1 MYDCTFFYT
10 KKRYCRNNSWCTNKK
25 RKKINNYETDAILM
39 SLEETHFVSIM
50 LKSLLIFHTNQIIN
64 NSGFEEKEI
73 IEEIINSKFNKIFNA
88 QSENFELI
96 RDTKVLVSKEVVTNT
111 FINSILIAGMI
122 LTTTSLVNNE
132 NKKISKNSDYNDL

>member
-1 MYDCTFFYT
+1 
-10 KKRYCRNNSWCTNKK
+10 
-25 RKKINNYETDAILM
+25 M

-132 NKKISKNSDYNDL
+132 NKKISKNFDYNDL

>member
-1 MYDCTFFYT
+1 
-10 KKRYCRNNSWCTNKK
+10 
-25 RKKINNYETDAILM
+25 M

-50 LKSLLIFHTNQIIN
+50 LKSLPIFRINQIIN

-132 NKKISKNSDYNDL
+132 NKKISKNFDYNDL